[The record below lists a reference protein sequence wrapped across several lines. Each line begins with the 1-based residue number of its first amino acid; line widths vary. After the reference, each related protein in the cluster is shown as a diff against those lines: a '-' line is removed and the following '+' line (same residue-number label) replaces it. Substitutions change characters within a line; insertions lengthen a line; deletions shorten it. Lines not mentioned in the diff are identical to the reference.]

1 MKTTAHSSE
10 AQTSRNV
17 TWLVAFFG
25 LAYFCQHF
33 AQAGFI
39 SQPLSLYFK
48 EVLGYGPK
56 DVTIF
61 FSVLTIP
68 WVIKPLYG
76 LICDY
81 LPLFGYRRK
90 SYLLI
95 LSFVASAGFM
105 ALSGVSD
112 AGTIRTLLLI
122 TAASTAFADVA
133 VDGLMVELGNK
144 TGLTARFQSSQ
155 WLWFYFASAFTSF
168 AGGMFAEHLTPE
180 TALHWAARVTAIFP
194 LVVLTATWFLVKE
207 EKSQVNIKQLKATTS
222 QLWRVIFRSPK
233 LWVAAGFIA
242 FWHFSPSF
250 GTPMYYHMVDNLKF
264 SQEFIGWTG
273 TVGAFASLLGAWIYK
288 RYLSGQ
294 GPGGTKSWTFT
305 WSLALGTMFANRAAD
320 AWARLASHPDRRSAG
335 ALMLR
340 SRARRNWRIASW
352 FFGALETPGKVSTRT
367 LLYVTTVLGTFG
379 TIAYLL
385 MVSPVTGTPAVAM
398 GLTIVFGPLSAIAT
412 LAILNYAAENCPK
425 LVEALVFSA
434 LMSVYNF
441 AGQGGSMLG
450 GWLFEDVF
458 GSKLS
463 PLIWVSAAFT
473 AACLILIPLLPKSGP
488 DDHDAAEGKEAAAK

>member
-1 MKTTAHSSE
+1 MKTTAHTSPSDSSG
-10 AQTSRNV
+10 AKNV

-68 WVIKPLYG
+68 WMIKPLYG

-95 LSFVASAGFM
+95 LSLVASAGFL

-112 AGTIRTLLLI
+112 ANTIRTLLLI

-168 AGGMFAEHLTPE
+168 AGGMFAEYLTPE

-207 EKSQVNIKQLKATTS
+207 ERSEVNIKQLKATTG

-273 TVGAFASLLGAWIYK
+273 TVGAFASLLGAWVYK
-288 RYLSGQ
+288 KYLSGQ
-294 GPGGTKSWTFT
+294 GSVGTNSWAFRST
-305 WSLALGTMFANRAAD
+305 LAWGTRFAGCAAHHY
-320 AWARLASHPDRRSAG
+320 ARLLANKNRRSAG
-335 ALMLR
+335 AAW
-340 SRARRNWRIASW
+340 SRFNAGIFNSLAGWTIA
-352 FFGALETPGKVSTRT
+352 GLDTPGKVSTRT
-367 LLYVTTVLGTFG
+367 LLYVTTVLGTFS

-385 MVSPVTGTPAVAM
+385 MVSPVTGTPFTAM
-398 GLTIVFGPLSAIAT
+398 ALTVMFGPLGAIAT

-450 GWLFEDVF
+450 GYLFEDVF
-458 GSKLS
+458 GSQLA
-463 PLIWVSAAFT
+463 PLIWVSAGFT
-473 AACLILIPLLPKSGP
+473 AACLFLIPFLPNSNTG
-488 DDHDAAEGKEAAAK
+488 EGKEAAAK

>member
-1 MKTTAHSSE
+1 MKTTTTAPQPKTAVNAS
-10 AQTSRNV
+10 
-17 TWLVAFFG
+17 WLVAFFG

-39 SQPLSLYFK
+39 SQPLSLFFK
-48 EVLGYGPK
+48 EVLHYGPK
-56 DVTIF
+56 DVTMF

-68 WVIKPLYG
+68 WVIKPIYG

-95 LSFVASAGFM
+95 LSLVASGGFLM
-105 ALSGVSD
+105 LSGVSD
-112 AGTIRTLLLI
+112 AATIRTLLLI
-122 TAASTAFADVA
+122 TAASTAFSDVA

-144 TGLTARFQSSQ
+144 TGLTARFQSAQ
-155 WLWFYFASAFTSF
+155 WLWFYFAQAFTSF
-168 AGGMFAEHLTPE
+168 AGGMFAQYLSPDS
-180 TALHWAARVTAIFP
+180 ALHYAAMVTAIFP
-194 LVVLTATWFLVKE
+194 LIVLVATWFWVTE
-207 EKSQVNIKQLKATTS
+207 ERSQVNVTQLKTTTR
-222 QLWRVIFRSPK
+222 QLGRVIFRSPR
-233 LWVAAGFIA
+233 LWIAAGFVA

-250 GTPMYYHMVDNLKF
+250 GTPMYYHMTDNLHF

-294 GPGGTKSWTFT
+294 GAAGCQSWSFRY
-305 WSLALGTMFANRAAD
+305 SLAWGNRFTQLS
-320 AWARLASHPDRRSAG
+320 ARLYTRMADGGNRQSLYYRMTKCAAQLSQRT
-335 ALMLR
+335 AL
-340 SRARRNWRIASW
+340 W
-352 FFGALETPGKVSTRT
+352 FYSGLSNNGKVTTRT
-367 LLYVTTVLGTFG
+367 LLYVTTVLGTLG
-379 TIAYLL
+379 TVAYLF
-385 MVSPVTGTPAVAM
+385 MVSPATGTPAMAM
-398 GLTIVFGPLSAIAT
+398 ALTVITGPLSAIAT

-450 GWLFEDVF
+450 GWLYEDVF
-458 GSKLS
+458 GMQLT
-463 PLIWVSAAFT
+463 PLIWVSTAFT
-473 AACLILIPLLPKSGP
+473 AACFILIPFLPKPLEDG
-488 DDHDAAEGKEAAAK
+488 EK

>member
-1 MKTTAHSSE
+1 MNSTKCTAQASE
-10 AQTSRNV
+10 ASQTSRDA

-68 WVIKPLYG
+68 WMIKPLYG

-95 LSFVASAGFM
+95 LSLVASAGFLM
-105 ALSGVSD
+105 LSGASD
-112 AGTIRTLLLI
+112 AHTIRTLLLI

-133 VDGLMVELGNK
+133 VDGLMVELGKK

-155 WLWFYFASAFTSF
+155 WLWFYVASAFTSF
-168 AGGMFAEHLTPE
+168 AGGLFAQYLTPE

-207 EKSQVNIKQLKATTS
+207 ERSQVNIEQLKATTG
-222 QLWRVIFRSPK
+222 QLWQVIFRSPK

-242 FWHFSPSF
+242 FWNFSPSF

-294 GPGGTKSWTFT
+294 GSSG
-305 WSLALGTMFANRAAD
+305 M
-320 AWARLASHPDRRSAG
+320 
-335 ALMLR
+335 
-340 SRARRNWRIASW
+340 
-352 FFGALETPGKVSTRT
+352 STRT
-367 LLYVTTVLGTFG
+367 LLYATTVLGTFS

-385 MVSPVTGTPAVAM
+385 MVSPVTGTPATAM
-398 GLTIVFGPLSAIAT
+398 ALTIVFGPLGAIAM
-412 LAILNYAAENCPK
+412 LAILNYAAENCPR

-441 AGQGGSMLG
+441 AAQGGSMLG

-473 AACLILIPLLPKSGP
+473 AACLTLIPWLPESDLDRDGEG
-488 DDHDAAEGKEAAAK
+488 EGKEAAAK